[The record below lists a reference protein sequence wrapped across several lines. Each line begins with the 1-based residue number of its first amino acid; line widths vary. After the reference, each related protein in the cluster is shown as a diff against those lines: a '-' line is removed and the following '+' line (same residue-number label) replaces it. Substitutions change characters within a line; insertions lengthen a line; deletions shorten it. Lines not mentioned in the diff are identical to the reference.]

1 MGGPGSRTQVATSGR
16 ERISEAGDSRR
27 GLRATGDLLPSE
39 FPEREQGL
47 EFPWWRSRYP
57 FGKLD
62 SAPGLVRQPPPPPPR
77 LVSETWGH
85 QLRPLNSG
93 CPSRTVVVFQD
104 WTVIVCEVGG
114 ADKVCVN
121 KIPLGSPVRLFV

>member
-1 MGGPGSRTQVATSGR
+1 MEIAVSFW
-16 ERISEAGDSRR
+16 EI
-27 GLRATGDLLPSE
+27 GLRTGTGETAL
-39 FPEREQGL
+39 
-47 EFPWWRSRYP
+47 
-57 FGKLD
+57 
-62 SAPGLVRQPPPPPPR
+62 PR

-93 CPSRTVVVFQD
+93 RPSRTVVVFQD

-114 ADKVCVN
+114 ADKVCEN

>member
-27 GLRATGDLLPSE
+27 GLRATGDSLPSE

-47 EFPWWRSRYP
+47 EFPRWRSRYP

-62 SAPGLVRQPPPPPPR
+62 SAPGLVRQPLPR
-77 LVSETWGH
+77 LVSETWG
-85 QLRPLNSG
+85 QPTKAPELRLPFSDGSCL
-93 CPSRTVVVFQD
+93 SRLD
-104 WTVIVCEVGG
+104 GY
-114 ADKVCVN
+114 CV
-121 KIPLGSPVRLFV
+121 

>member
-1 MGGPGSRTQVATSGR
+1 MGGLGSRPQVATSGS

-27 GLRATGDLLPSE
+27 GLRATGDSLPSE

-47 EFPWWRSRYP
+47 GFPRWRSRYP

-62 SAPGLVRQPPPPPPR
+62 SAPGLVRQPPPR

-85 QLRPLNSG
+85 QLRTLNSG
-93 CPSRTVVVFQD
+93 RPSRTVVVFQD

-114 ADKVCVN
+114 ADKVCEN
-121 KIPLGSPVRLFV
+121 KIPLGSPVRLLV